1 MLFGPCVQDPA
12 APFSASAGALCAGG
26 AGFVSAVIATLAASA
41 KTAPAQDAR
50 RAVPQ
55 VDKLAVRMVTDNI
68 VIQFMPTEKR
78 DGLTIERKSGN
89 TSPDK
94 PPRTILNGEW
104 GLAMHAQSFVGAR
117 GAQRADRFRLHA
129 GSAASTTCRS
139 SRSIRRPSTRMVL
152 SHGHYDHF
160 GGMVGFL
167 NATKGK
173 LKSKMPFY
181 VGGEDCFCLR
191 RNPGGNFGALD
202 RKAILDA
209 DLTLMMAAEPAI
221 VADHA
226 FTTGRIGQTSFET
239 PLRATDEIVGI
250 FDGFGCFPEKMPA
263 EKNVGKYIPDDFE
276 HELATVYL
284 VKGKGLV
291 VLTSCSHRG
300 VINTVRQAMAASGI
314 DKVHAVIGGFHV
326 VPPLG
331 DDYINKTIEEFR
343 QIDPDYLMVGHCTGD
358 RFYDLARAALGDK
371 VIHSA
376 VGTRF
381 VFGANYEKA
390 IARAFDGPRHIQSKP
405 GSLEARATATEA
417 AAATAE
423 TRRAATA
430 TAAARTASAA
440 APGTT
445 RGFIGSRP
453 SRCIFLRA
461 SLRARR
467 IASAFSRAF
476 FSEGFS

>member
-1 MLFGPCVQDPA
+1 MLFGPCVEGPL
-12 APFSASAGALCAGG
+12 APFMSAGALCSGG
-26 AGFVSAVIATLAASA
+26 AGFVSAVIATLAAGA
-41 KTAPAQDAR
+41 KTAPAKTLGK
-50 RAVPQ
+50 AVPQ
-55 VDKLAVRMVTDNI
+55 VDRLAVRMVTDNI
-68 VIQFMPTEKR
+68 VIQFIPTEKR

-89 TSPDK
+89 TVPDK

-104 GLAMHAQSFVGAR
+104 GLAMHAQSFIGADER
-117 GAQRADRFRLHA
+117 NVLVDFGYTPEVLLNNLAILKIDPATFDAL
-129 GSAASTTCRS
+129 
-139 SRSIRRPSTRMVL
+139 VL

-167 NATKGK
+167 KATKGK
-173 LKSKMPFY
+173 LKSRMPFY
-181 VGGEDCFCLR
+181 IGGEDTFCLR

-284 VKGKGLV
+284 VKDKGLV

-300 VINTVRQAMAASGI
+300 VINTVRQAMEASGI

-331 DDYINKTIEEFR
+331 DDYINQTIEEFR
-343 QIDPDYLMVGHCTGD
+343 QIDPDYLLVGHCTGD

-381 VFGANYEKA
+381 VFE
-390 IARAFDGPRHIQSKP
+390 
-405 GSLEARATATEA
+405 TA
-417 AAATAE
+417 
-423 TRRAATA
+423 
-430 TAAARTASAA
+430 
-440 APGTT
+440 
-445 RGFIGSRP
+445 
-453 SRCIFLRA
+453 
-461 SLRARR
+461 
-467 IASAFSRAF
+467 
-476 FSEGFS
+476 